1 MFSRIRVLAA
11 SYKVT
16 KISRSIGVDYRDK
29 SERGI
34 KWGKK
39 EGGEEENKRGE
50 KKRKQERI
58 RDTTPVLRNR
68 GARVSISGWW
78 KVSPGRG
85 GKFSQIPEAL
95 EPRFSSCSNSDR
107 KSIGPSPLW
116 NAGKS
121 TCICPPPLRAP
132 RLAFHGDIELFIA
145 SNERNERLK
154 RSQETKRRLAIVVLR
169 TDTRGNGRSRRRF
182 RRLPREFAYEGATL
196 VSKITN
202 VGLVN
207 ATALNTELAG
217 IMKKI
222 GKKDFSM

>member
-1 MFSRIRVLAA
+1 MESFTWTRRKVFSDSRGLRTSLFLLLELRPEVNRALATLKCRQK
-11 SYKVT
+11 Y
-16 KISRSIGVDYRDK
+16 
-29 SERGI
+29 
-34 KWGKK
+34 
-39 EGGEEENKRGE
+39 
-50 KKRKQERI
+50 
-58 RDTTPVLRNR
+58 LHM
-68 GARVSISGWW
+68 
-78 KVSPGRG
+78 
-85 GKFSQIPEAL
+85 
-95 EPRFSSCSNSDR
+95 
-107 KSIGPSPLW
+107 PL
-116 NAGKS
+116 
-121 TCICPPPLRAP
+121 PLSAP
-132 RLAFHGDIELFIA
+132 LGQQAFHGDIELFIA

-196 VSKITN
+196 VSKVTN